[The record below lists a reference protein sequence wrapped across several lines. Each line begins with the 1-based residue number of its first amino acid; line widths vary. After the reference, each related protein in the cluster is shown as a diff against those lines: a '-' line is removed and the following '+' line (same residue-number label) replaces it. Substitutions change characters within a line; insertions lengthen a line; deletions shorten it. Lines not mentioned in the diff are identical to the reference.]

1 MSIIFADPSRQA
13 PATPKATDTEAANLY
28 HTMIAYAN
36 SYRLE
41 GDKILVHVD
50 VCWNRA

>member
-28 HTMIAYAN
+28 RTMVAYAG

-41 GDKILVHVD
+41 GDKVLVHVD